1 MQKTNFIITT
11 YKAIWNLRMIKRIVW
26 LGLTIAILTTAQ
38 ADWPQF
44 RGPLGTGLIPH
55 GANLPT
61 EWSESENID
70 WKIAL
75 PGRAWSSP
83 VVS

>member
-1 MQKTNFIITT
+1 MTT
-11 YKAIWNLRMIKRIVW
+11 YKAIWNLKMIKRIA
-26 LGLTIAILTTAQ
+26 LFGLIFAIFSTVK

-55 GANLPT
+55 GTRLPT
-61 EWSESENID
+61 EWSESKNIG
-70 WKIAL
+70 WKIVL

-83 VVS
+83 VV